1 MQNMVETRKDQLE
14 ATQRTDGRES
24 VSHDFLRTRTWMLS
38 VTAAPEPGF
47 RVPVGETFWQ
57 EPMGNPIGWFEYR
70 VRGELWL
77 VQ

>member
-1 MQNMVETRKDQLE
+1 
-14 ATQRTDGRES
+14 
-24 VSHDFLRTRTWMLS
+24 MLS